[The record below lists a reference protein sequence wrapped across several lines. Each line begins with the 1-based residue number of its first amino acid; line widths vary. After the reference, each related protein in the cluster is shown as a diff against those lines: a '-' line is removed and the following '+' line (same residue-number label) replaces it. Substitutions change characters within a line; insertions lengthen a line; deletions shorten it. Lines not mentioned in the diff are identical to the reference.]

1 MNKKVIILITL
12 ILIIAVI
19 AIVVGINLAENNE
32 STNTLQNQANSEIQE
47 ENQEVGQVVS
57 NENQT
62 KTEENQNSQESG
74 SKKVLVVYFSHTGN
88 TETVA
93 NFIHEAVGGDIVKLE
108 TEEPYTDNYNELLD
122 IAQNEQN
129 EKARP
134 LLSTQIDNIEDYGT
148 IFLGYPIWW
157 GDMPMALY
165 TFLDKYDLSGKTI
178 APFTTSGGSGLS
190 GTPSNISDEEP
201 NATVTDG
208 LSIRDNNVESSQS
221 EVNEWISKIGF

>member
-1 MNKKVIILITL
+1 MNKKVLALVAIIL
-12 ILIIAVI
+12 VI
-19 AIVVGINLAENNE
+19 VVIGIVVGIILAGNNKNA
-32 STNTLQNQANSEIQE
+32 NTVQNQASSESQE
-47 ENQEVGQVVS
+47 ENQEIGQVAN

-62 KTEENQNSQESG
+62 NTEENQNNQESG
-74 SKKVLVVYFSHTGN
+74 SENVLVVYFSHTGN

-108 TEEPYTDNYNELLD
+108 TEEPYTDNYNDLLD

-129 EKARP
+129 ENARP
-134 LLSTQIDNIEDYGT
+134 LLSTQIDNIEDYDT

-165 TFLDKYDLSGKTI
+165 TFLDEYDLSGKTI

-190 GTPSNISDEEP
+190 GTPSNIADEEP
-201 NATVTDG
+201 NATVTEG

-221 EVNEWISKIGF
+221 EVNEWLSEIGF